1 MADLARQNF
10 GLARQMILDGYDPEK
25 AAVLTAQEGTV
36 DTLQDRIENYLI
48 QLSRRHLTENSKG
61 EVSELLH
68 MIGEFERVADQ
79 SENIM
84 EAAQALQKAGAVF
97 SPRAREEM
105 ELYSAAVEEI
115 LDTAI
120 GAYRRFDIQAAR
132 RVEPLEQVIDIAE
145 EQLKNRHIGRLRDGE
160 CSVEAAF
167 AFVETLSSME
177 RIADHCSNVGMV
189 LIAESQGYKDY
200 DTHAYLHALH
210 KSQTPEY
217 AQAYQEYQEKYLS
230 PLAG

>member
-1 MADLARQNF
+1 
-10 GLARQMILDGYDPEK
+10 
-25 AAVLTAQEGTV
+25 
-36 DTLQDRIENYLI
+36 
-48 QLSRRHLTENSKG
+48 
-61 EVSELLH
+61 

-84 EAAQALQKAGAVF
+84 EAAQALREAGAVF

-120 GAYRRFDIQAAR
+120 GAYRQFDIQAAR

-230 PLAG
+230 PLA

>member
-1 MADLARQNF
+1 
-10 GLARQMILDGYDPEK
+10 
-25 AAVLTAQEGTV
+25 
-36 DTLQDRIENYLI
+36 
-48 QLSRRHLTENSKG
+48 
-61 EVSELLH
+61 

-84 EAAQALQKAGAVF
+84 EAAQALREAGAAF

-177 RIADHCSNVGMV
+177 RIADHCSNVGV
-189 LIAESQGYKDY
+189 HIV
-200 DTHAYLHALH
+200 THAEREVAIDRHDYLKAMHQGASEQYSMLYDGYLN
-210 KSQTPEY
+210 KYYQRI
-217 AQAYQEYQEKYLS
+217 QAIQ
-230 PLAG
+230 